1 MQSRIFKYLKA
12 YSTEPIIVDRLI
24 VSAFI
29 DINKINVTKN
39 KFLKYYNINSDS
51 ELEYNKL
58 QEFITILLSEFES
71 FSFEFLI
78 ELFEFVI
85 SPKDRVI
92 NGAVY
97 TPWDIRKW
105 IIDASMER
113 VKIEVYPSIKVAD
126 IACGC
131 GGFLIDVS
139 KKIREITSRSYKEIF
154 KSNIYGIDIQ
164 EYSITRTKILLLLL
178 AVSENEDE
186 EEFCFNLYT
195 GNTLNFDWKSKIPE
209 FRGFNCIVGNPPY
222 IRYRNLDHYTRGLLK
237 NWEVCGSGLTDLYI
251 PFFQIGI
258 ENLCENGMLGYITM
272 NSFFK
277 SLNGRALREYIQ
289 KSKFYLEI
297 YDFGSEQIFKSR
309 STYTCICFVQN
320 IKDKEVHYSLTSRK
334 SLKSLPNTQA
344 ISYDELIPKTGW
356 NFQNI
361 DNIRK
366 IEKIGTPLKK
376 LYKMRHGLAT
386 LKNSVYIFTPIEE
399 NEEYYHFTKHGIT
412 HKIEKEICRD
422 AVNPN
427 ILKSEDDLTKATEK
441 IIFPYTQDSNPK
453 LFDEENIKKNFPYAY
468 KYLVENR
475 DILALRD
482 RGNGKYENWYA
493 FGRRQ
498 SLEKTKAKLFF
509 PKISNKPIKCIISS
523 DENLLHYNGLAII
536 ADSIDELYV
545 IKGIIESNYFWYYIK
560 STSKPY
566 NSAYYSLNGNY
577 INNFGIPSFTET
589 EKEIFRSD
597 KNGKTIQQVLDKKYG
612 FVISH
617 K

>member
-1 MQSRIFKYLKA
+1 MSRQILDYLKK
-12 YSTEPIIVDRLI
+12 YSSDPRQIDRLI
-24 VSAFI
+24 TSAFLVVNGI
-29 DINKINVTKN
+29 EIKDNIFLRNYIITCNDEIEYEILNSFIKIIQQNE
-39 KFLKYYNINSDS
+39 KFDF
-51 ELEYNKL
+51 EL
-58 QEFITILLSEFES
+58 
-71 FSFEFLI
+71 LI

-85 SPKDRVI
+85 SPEDRVI

-97 TPWDIRKW
+97 TPWDIRKF
-105 IIDASMER
+105 IIDTALATIKIKHYNT
-113 VKIEVYPSIKVAD
+113 VKIAD

-131 GGFLIDVS
+131 GGFLLDVA
-139 KKIREITSRSYKEIF
+139 KKIREITGRSYKEIF
-154 KSNIYGIDIQ
+154 KFNVYGVDIQ
-164 EYSITRTKILLLLL
+164 DYSINRTKILLVLL
-178 AVSENEDE
+178 AISENEDE

-222 IRYRNLDHYTRGLLK
+222 IRYRNLDHYTRCLLK

-453 LFDEENIKKNFPYAY
+453 LFDEENIKKNFPCAY